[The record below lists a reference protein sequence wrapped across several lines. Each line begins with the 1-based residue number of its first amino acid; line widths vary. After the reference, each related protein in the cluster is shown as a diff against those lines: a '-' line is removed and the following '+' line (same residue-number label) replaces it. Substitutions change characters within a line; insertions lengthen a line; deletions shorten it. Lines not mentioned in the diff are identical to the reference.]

1 MDLDDYDVNPVA
13 IAPGNIMGNKATNK
27 IKNKIKKDKKIKKNK
42 KADKKNKTDKKSK
55 TYVGTKSKGTK
66 QNSNK
71 DMTCKNKQLLSKIT
85 LLPTRCGSALV
96 ELNPRLHK
104 T

>member
-27 IKNKIKKDKKIKKNK
+27 IKKNKKIKKHD
-42 KADKKNKTDKKSK
+42 KADKKHKTDKKSK

-71 DMTCKNKQLLSKIT
+71 DMTCNKKNND
-85 LLPTRCGSALV
+85 C
-96 ELNPRLHK
+96 PR
-104 T
+104 